1 MVEIN
6 GYTAKK
12 IAEILSFDLDIKD
25 YKIDKITINSRENN
39 IENSCFFAID
49 GEKYDGHDFVSEAV
63 NNGAKLIVASKPIK
77 VLVPIIYVENT
88 VKALGTLASYHKG
101 KKRVIG
107 VTGSVGKTTVKNMI
121 FSLLKQKYKV
131 VATEGNL
138 NNEIGVPLTLLRLK
152 NEEFC
157 VLEMGMRGLN
167 EIDYLASI
175 SHPETAII
183 TNAWTSHIERLKT
196 RENIFLAKKEILN
209 YNPKYAILPNEKRFK
224 EIDFKGIV
232 PFFVGERESVYI
244 DKYSYTN
251 DGIEFSIKF
260 NKRKIKGIKIKSFS
274 EHNLYNALIACKV
287 ADIYGLSDDEIVS
300 GFKNYENEKMHEE
313 IIEIN
318 GVTIINDCYNASYE
332 SVISAINTLK
342 KYCKIKNKKMN
353 VLLGDILEAGEFSED
368 IHFQIG
374 KMCAKEGVRQV
385 YAYGKYAEN
394 ITKGFGGGHQ
404 FFNKDEIAN
413 EIINNLNE
421 TDALLV
427 KASRNMHFEKIIDE
441 MKEKK

>member
-12 IAEILSFDLDIKD
+12 IAEILSYKLEIND
-25 YKIDKITINSRENN
+25 YKIDKITINSRESN
-39 IENSCFFAID
+39 IENSCFFAIE
-49 GEKYDGHDFVSEAV
+49 GEKYDGHNFINEAV
-63 NNGAKLIVASKPIK
+63 KKGAKIIVASKPIK
-77 VLVPIIYVENT
+77 ALVPVIYVENT
-88 VKALGTLASYHKG
+88 VKALGCLASYHKRE
-101 KKRVIG
+101 KRGIG

-131 VATEGNL
+131 IATEGNL

-196 RENIFLAKKEILN
+196 KENIFLAKREILN
-209 YNPKYAILPNEKRFK
+209 YNPKYAILPNEKRFQSI
-224 EIDFKGIV
+224 EFVGTI
-232 PFFVGERESVYI
+232 PFFVGERESIYI
-244 DKYSYTN
+244 DKYRYTK
-251 DGIEFSIKF
+251 DGISFSVKTNNRSID
-260 NKRKIKGIKIKSFS
+260 NIKIKSFS

-287 ADIYGLSDDEIVS
+287 ADIYGLSDEEVIS
-300 GFKNYENEKMHEE
+300 GFSDYKNEKMHEE
-313 IIEIN
+313 VIEIN
-318 GVTIINDCYNASYE
+318 GVTIINDCYNASFE
-332 SVISAINTLK
+332 SVISAIDTLK

-353 VLLGDILEAGEFSED
+353 VLLGDILEAGEESEK
-368 IHFQIG
+368 IHFEIG
-374 KMCAKEGVRQV
+374 KMCAKVGVNKV
-385 YAYGKYAEN
+385 YSYGKYAEF

-404 FFNKDEIAN
+404 FCNKYEIAY
-413 EIINNLNE
+413 EIIKNLNE
-421 TDALLV
+421 NDVLLV
-427 KASRNMHFEKIIDE
+427 KASRNMHFEEIINE